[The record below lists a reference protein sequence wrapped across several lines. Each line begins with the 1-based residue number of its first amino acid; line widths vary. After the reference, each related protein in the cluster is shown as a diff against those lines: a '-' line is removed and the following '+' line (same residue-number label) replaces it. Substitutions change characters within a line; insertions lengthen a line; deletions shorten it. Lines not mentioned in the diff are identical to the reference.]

1 MENITCI
8 DKACSTVVINT
19 EFIIMKPESIW
30 EYWQAF
36 CFLFWGF
43 FCIFLYYSGQ

>member
-8 DKACSTVVINT
+8 DKACSTVVRNT

-30 EYWQAF
+30 ECWQAF
-36 CFLFWGF
+36 WFLVGWV